1 MSPTHSNET
10 HIRTFNRRL
19 APQVEMRA
27 RGALKPNPRNARRR
41 TKREVERIAESI
53 KSAGNLQPI
62 VVDEKDVIL
71 AGHGRLAAAKLLG
84 LEMVP
89 TIKAVGLTDTEKRLF
104 AIADNKLAEN
114 AGWDR
119 ELLAS
124 EFAELA
130 ALLEKEG
137 LDLTLT
143 GFDPAEIDAILNDFE
158 SDFPAAEDA
167 APKLQTTAASQPG
180 DLWLLGRH
188 RLMCGDARSGADV
201 ERLMGGG
208 KARMAFVD
216 PPYNLRIASFQGRG
230 RTKHREFLVASGEQT
245 REEFVAFLTET
256 STNIAAACMD
266 GAIVFMC
273 MDWRHCGEMLAAGE
287 AVFSELKNMIVW
299 NKGSPG
305 QGSFY
310 RSQHELIFAWKVGDG
325 EHVNAFGLG
334 AHGRMRANVWTY
346 PGANSFKSGRQQDLA
361 LHPTVKPASLVAD
374 ALRDCS
380 LKGDVVLDLF
390 MGSGTTM
397 MAAEKI
403 GRRACGME
411 LDPLYVD
418 VAIRRWKAATK
429 ADVFLVGD
437 GRTFE
442 EIAAARLGRPAAPAS
457 PPTPAPAPA
466 PAPGALRLR
475 LRLPYSLSLR
485 AKTIGSPSPKGASP
499 VSKGLNDEAEEGC
512 PFQSAGGRRGPG
524 LRGKGRLWASPRL
537 HPL

>member
-1 MSPTHSNET
+1 
-10 HIRTFNRRL
+10 
-19 APQVEMRA
+19 
-27 RGALKPNPRNARRR
+27 
-41 TKREVERIAESI
+41 
-53 KSAGNLQPI
+53 
-62 VVDEKDVIL
+62 
-71 AGHGRLAAAKLLG
+71 
-84 LEMVP
+84 MVP

-137 LDLTLT
+137 LDLTLM

-167 APKLQTTAASQPG
+167 APKLQTTAVSQPG
-180 DLWLLGRH
+180 DVWLLGRH

-287 AVFSELKNMIVW
+287 AVFSELKNLIVW

-346 PGANSFKSGRQQDLA
+346 PAANSFKSGRQQDLA

-466 PAPGALRLR
+466 PAPA
-475 LRLPYSLSLR
+475 
-485 AKTIGSPSPKGASP
+485 P
-499 VSKGLNDEAEEGC
+499 VRCACACAC
-512 PFQSAGGRRGPG
+512 PT
-524 LRGKGRLWASPRL
+524 
-537 HPL
+537 H